1 MPTDPILAAGGFGE
15 VARRRVVAM
24 LIGCA
29 LGINRD
35 LRNKP
40 AGLRTHALVALGS
53 ALIVVTSIVLAHAVT
68 PPDAGSVLR
77 VVQGVITGIG
87 FLGGGVI
94 LRDRETQSVTGLTT
108 AATIWISACLGL
120 TCGAGQWQLKH
131 GDTRTIAYCDP
142 GTLLDRFYRREL
154 DIRPGDALRCRV
166 DFETSYGPDHEVL
179 SERYRIVEILEVLPA
194 ARNEGGSEAGHVE
207 PAPVRENAEELA
219 AAD

>member
-1 MPTDPILAAGGFGE
+1 VPTDPILAAGGFGE
-15 VARRRVVAM
+15 VARRLVVAM

-40 AGLRTHALVALGS
+40 AGLRTHALVSLGS

-120 TCGAGQWQLKH
+120 TCGAGQWQLALLAVA
-131 GDTRTIAYCDP
+131 I
-142 GTLLDRFYRREL
+142 TLVVLIFGGPVEQAVYARL
-154 DIRPGDALRCRV
+154 RPGG
-166 DFETSYGPDHEVL
+166 E
-179 SERYRIVEILEVLPA
+179 A
-194 ARNEGGSEAGHVE
+194 AHRT
-207 PAPVRENAEELA
+207 VRTPGRRATDRA
-219 AAD
+219 RD

>member
-1 MPTDPILAAGGFGE
+1 VPTDPILAAGGFGE
-15 VARRRVVAM
+15 VARRLVVAM

-108 AATIWISACLGL
+108 AATI
-120 TCGAGQWQLKH
+120 
-131 GDTRTIAYCDP
+131 
-142 GTLLDRFYRREL
+142 
-154 DIRPGDALRCRV
+154 
-166 DFETSYGPDHEVL
+166 
-179 SERYRIVEILEVLPA
+179 
-194 ARNEGGSEAGHVE
+194 
-207 PAPVRENAEELA
+207 
-219 AAD
+219 

>member
-1 MPTDPILAAGGFGE
+1 MAVDPVLAVGGFAE
-15 VARRRVVAM
+15 VARRLVVAM

-40 AGLRTHALVALGS
+40 AGLRTHALVSLGS
-53 ALIVVTSIVLAHAVT
+53 ALIVIASIVVAHTVT

-77 VVQGVITGIG
+77 TVQGVMTGIG

-120 TCGAGQWQLKH
+120 TCGAGQWRVALLAVAITLVVLIFGGPVEQAIYARLRPD
-131 GDTRTIAYCDP
+131 GDPAHRSPRTA
-142 GTLLDRFYRREL
+142 GRRATDRMRE
-154 DIRPGDALRCRV
+154 
-166 DFETSYGPDHEVL
+166 
-179 SERYRIVEILEVLPA
+179 
-194 ARNEGGSEAGHVE
+194 
-207 PAPVRENAEELA
+207 
-219 AAD
+219 

>member
-1 MPTDPILAAGGFGE
+1 MVGGLGE
-15 VARRRVVAM
+15 VARRLIVAT

-53 ALIVVTSIVLAHAVT
+53 ALIVLTSIALAYAGQ
-68 PPDAGSVLR
+68 PPDTGSVLR

-108 AATIWISACLGL
+108 AATIWISACLGIA
-120 TCGAGQWQLKH
+120 CGAGQWQMALL
-131 GDTRTIAYCDP
+131 TVAI
-142 GTLLDRFYRREL
+142 TLIVLMFGGPVEQAVYSRLRPEGEASHRSAEPRGRRATDRMRE
-154 DIRPGDALRCRV
+154 
-166 DFETSYGPDHEVL
+166 
-179 SERYRIVEILEVLPA
+179 
-194 ARNEGGSEAGHVE
+194 
-207 PAPVRENAEELA
+207 
-219 AAD
+219 